1 MPNFPAFASHCALL
15 ARFELYRLIG
25 SPRGWFA
32 LGAFSVIWYFL
43 LRYPI
48 FEASIQLQEP
58 DIQGMLSQ
66 VFGMVG
72 LYNLLNWPVA
82 ELSVYW
88 LITVLLLPLVA
99 VLTSADQTAGD
110 RSRGTLRFLT
120 LRTSRSAIVVGRF
133 AGQMLVQALLVLL
146 SLIATLALAW
156 WRLGSLPLAAFEHSL
171 IIWLNLLIVLAP
183 FTAMMALCSA
193 LVRSSKLA
201 ISLAIVGSGVL
212 VGLLSTLIWYQP
224 DFLWVLQYLPG
235 AQLPLLL
242 GEQGWTTF
250 QHAGLPLAQSVVFLV
265 LAWVVMKGKAL

>member
-1 MPNFPAFASHCALL
+1 MPNFPALASHCVLL

-48 FEASIQLQEP
+48 FEASVQLQQP
-58 DIQGMLSQ
+58 DIQGMLSR

-99 VLTSADQTAGD
+99 VLNSADQTASD

-120 LRTSRSAIVVGRF
+120 LRTSRTAIVLGRF

-146 SLIATLALAW
+146 SLLATLALAW
-156 WRLGSLPLAAFEHSL
+156 WRLGSLPLAAFEHAL
-171 IIWLNLLIVLAP
+171 IVWLNLLIVLAP

-224 DFLWVLQYLPG
+224 DFLWLLQYLPG
-235 AQLPLLL
+235 AQLPMLL
-242 GEQGWTTF
+242 GEQGWATL
-250 QHAGLPLAQSVVFLV
+250 QHAGLPLAQTAVFLV

>member
-1 MPNFPAFASHCALL
+1 MPNFPALVSHSMLL

-32 LGAFSVIWYFL
+32 LAAFAVIWYFL

-48 FEASIQLQEP
+48 FEASVQLQQP
-58 DIQGMLSQ
+58 DIQGMLGR

-72 LYNLLNWPVA
+72 LYNLLNWSVP
-82 ELSVYW
+82 ELGVYW

-99 VLTSADQTAGD
+99 VLTSADQTASD

-120 LRTSRSAIVVGRF
+120 LRTSRTAIVLGRF

-146 SLIATLALAW
+146 SLLATLALAW
-156 WRLGSLPLAAFEHSL
+156 WRLGTLPVAALEQSV
-171 IIWLNLLIVLAP
+171 IVWLNLLIVLAP

-224 DFLWVLQYLPG
+224 DFLWLLQYLPG

-242 GEQGWTTF
+242 AEQGWATL
-250 QHAGLPLAQSVVFLV
+250 QHAGLPLAQTIVFLV
-265 LAWVVMKGKAL
+265 LAWLVMKGKAL

>member
-1 MPNFPAFASHCALL
+1 MTNFPAFVSHCALL
-15 ARFELYRLIG
+15 ARFELYRLVG

-48 FEASIQLQEP
+48 FEASVQLQQPEV
-58 DIQGMLSQ
+58 QGMLGR

-72 LYNLLNWPVA
+72 LHNLLNWPLP

-88 LITVLLLPLVA
+88 LITLLLLPLVA
-99 VLTSADQTAGD
+99 VLTSADQTASD

-120 LRTSRSAIVVGRF
+120 LRTSRSAIVLGRF

-146 SLIATLALAW
+146 SLLATLVLAG
-156 WRLGSLPLAAFEHSL
+156 WRLGSLPLAAFEHAL
-171 IIWLNLLIVLAP
+171 IVWINLLIVLAP
-183 FTAMMALCSA
+183 FTALMALCSA

-201 ISLAIVGSGVL
+201 ISLAIVGSGL
-212 VGLLSTLIWYQP
+212 LMGLLSTLIWYWP
-224 DFLWVLQYLPG
+224 DFLWLLEYLPG

-242 GEQGWTTF
+242 GEQGWNTL
-250 QHAGLPLAQSVVFLV
+250 QYAGLPLAQTAVLLT
-265 LAWVVMKGKAL
+265 LAWLVMKGKAL

>member
-1 MPNFPAFASHCALL
+1 MPNFPALASHSLLL

-32 LGAFSVIWYFL
+32 LSAFAVIWYFL

-48 FEASIQLQEP
+48 FEASAQLQQP
-58 DIQGMLSQ
+58 DIQGMLSRI
-66 VFGMVG
+66 FGMVG

-99 VLTSADQTAGD
+99 VLTSADQTASD

-120 LRTSRSAIVVGRF
+120 LRTSRTAIVLGRF

-146 SLIATLALAW
+146 SLLATLALAW
-156 WRLGSLPLAAFEHSL
+156 WRLGTLPFAAIEHAV
-171 IIWLNLLIVLAP
+171 IVWLNLLIVLAP

-193 LVRSSKLA
+193 LVRSSRLA

-224 DFLWVLQYLPG
+224 DFLWLLQYLPG

-242 GEQGWTTF
+242 GEQGWATL
-250 QHAGLPLAQSVVFLV
+250 QHAGLPLAQTLVFLV
-265 LAWVVMKGKAL
+265 LAWLVMRGKAL

>member
-1 MPNFPAFASHCALL
+1 MPNFPAFVSHSMLL

-32 LGAFSVIWYFL
+32 LAAFAVIWYFL

-48 FEASIQLQEP
+48 FEASVQLQQP
-58 DIQGMLSQ
+58 DIQGMLGR

-72 LYNLLNWPVA
+72 LYNLLNWSVP
-82 ELSVYW
+82 ELGVYW

-99 VLTSADQTAGD
+99 VLTSADQTASD

-120 LRTSRSAIVVGRF
+120 LRTSRTAIVLGRF

-146 SLIATLALAW
+146 SLLATLALAW
-156 WRLGSLPLAAFEHSL
+156 WRLGTLPVAALEQSV
-171 IIWLNLLIVLAP
+171 IVWLNLLIVLAP

-224 DFLWVLQYLPG
+224 DFLWLLQYLPG

-242 GEQGWTTF
+242 AEQGWATL
-250 QHAGLPLAQSVVFLV
+250 QHAGLPLAQTIVLLV
-265 LAWVVMKGKAL
+265 LAWLVMKGKAL